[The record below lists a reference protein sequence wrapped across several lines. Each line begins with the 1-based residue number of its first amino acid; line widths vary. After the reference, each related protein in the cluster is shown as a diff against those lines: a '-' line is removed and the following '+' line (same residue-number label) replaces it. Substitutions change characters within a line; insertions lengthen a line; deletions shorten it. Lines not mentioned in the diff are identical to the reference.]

1 VNPYPIVCDLVYE
14 KIYLDEATM
23 KEWRQTCLRRSALV
37 TRDTDKN
44 LILKDISNVLGLL
57 QVSHLEIFNPGDV
70 KKIWTGAGKS
80 TGLEGEFVDSEL
92 VVFRVLKDS
101 AAEKAGI
108 KRGDIVV
115 SINGEQPS
123 PWTMESQAGEFKI
136 KTLTEEKTVTIEP
149 SEVQKDEKPRM
160 EFTGKQQ
167 LHLVIPS
174 FRAEFF
180 NEELMREMKTAISQA
195 EQITL
200 DLRGNPGGNF
210 VAGLRV
216 LSYFLCEPKSVGM
229 LYKPRSQ
236 DPKLLPLPDDLDD
249 IKQVELLHLHR
260 GLDLLTYK
268 LDSCWAPNPSRSSL
282 RVLVDGQSAS
292 VAEMVAQALKE
303 LRGAKIEGAP
313 SRGQLLVGVW
323 YPVDELGEGVQISI
337 PEAVYESA
345 KGHKIEG
352 QGVSLDR
359 ILFYNLNDMRQGKD
373 SWLK

>member
-1 VNPYPIVCDLVYE
+1 
-14 KIYLDEATM
+14 M